1 MSVFELKMPKLGE
14 SVTEGTIGKWL
25 KQPGEKVNKYD
36 LLVEVQTDKV
46 NTEIPSPVA
55 GTLKEVRVEEG
66 QTVPIGTL
74 LATFDTADG
83 DVAAAS
89 PATSSAPPSAP
100 ARPQP
105 TPPQAAP
112 QAAAPQGPPSRPQP
126 TPPQANDSPAPARAP
141 SAPSM
146 PQAQP
151 PSSAS
156 PASAPSPSQRP
167 PSEPTPSAPSQPQRA
182 SSPAP
187 SMSSSSS
194 SAAPASTATAER
206 PDLSEVRATPAV
218 RKLAAE
224 NGIDLSQIEGTG
236 LGGRVSKKDVEDYIA
251 SAQAAP
257 AQAAPAQQEPQAARP
272 ASAPQVVSGGP
283 ARTPARPAAPTSLAG
298 DELVPLSQMRRA
310 IANNMVQAWS
320 APHAHAVMEIDMT
333 ALMKYR
339 DKVRGDFQAREGFDL
354 SPAAFICKAAVE
366 ALRTVPLVNSSFT
379 DQGVIAHKEIN
390 LGYAVALGD
399 DGLVV
404 PVIRDADGK
413 SLAGLMRS
421 IRDVVDRA
429 KARRLT
435 FDDFYGGTFTVNNT
449 GPLGTIISSPIVP
462 PGQAAIVSS
471 EAIVKRLIV
480 TDDDA
485 IAIRQRM
492 NLVIGFDHRV
502 IDGATAA
509 KFLQT
514 MRNWLQEVGPTVP
527 VY

>member
-1 MSVFELKMPKLGE
+1 MAVFELKMPKLGE

-55 GTLKEVRVEEG
+55 GTLKEVKVDEG

-74 LATFDTADG
+74 LATFDTDG
-83 DVAAAS
+83 DAAAAS
-89 PATSSAPPSAP
+89 PA
-100 ARPQP
+100 
-105 TPPQAAP
+105 AATP
-112 QAAAPQGPPSRPQP
+112 QAAAPQGAPPASPQRQAPPSPQP
-126 TPPQANDSPAPARAP
+126 AA
-141 SAPSM
+141 
-146 PQAQP
+146 
-151 PSSAS
+151 SAS
-156 PASAPSPSQRP
+156 AS
-167 PSEPTPSAPSQPQRA
+167 
-182 SSPAP
+182 
-187 SMSSSSS
+187 
-194 SAAPASTATAER
+194 STATAER

-218 RKLAAE
+218 RKLASE
-224 NGIDLSQIEGTG
+224 NGIDISQIEGTG

-257 AQAAPAQQEPQAARP
+257 PPPAQQPQAVRP
-272 ASAPQVVSGGP
+272 TAASQVVSGGP
-283 ARTPARPAAPTSLAG
+283 APLAARPAPPTSLAG
-298 DELVPLSQMRRA
+298 DELVPLSPMRRA
-310 IANNMVQAWS
+310 IATNMVQAWS

-339 DKVRGDFQAREGFDL
+339 EKVRGDFQAREGFDL

-379 DQGVIAHKEIN
+379 DQGVIAHREIN

-399 DGLVV
+399 EGLVV

-413 SLAGLMRS
+413 SLAGLMRA

-462 PGQAAIVSS
+462 PGQAAIISS
-471 EAIVKRLIV
+471 ETIVKRLIV

-509 KFLQT
+509 RFLQT
-514 MRNWLQEVGPTVP
+514 MRDWLQTVGPTVP